1 MRKKIKEIGR
11 MLGKLKPF
19 LAPYALQLF
28 VSVFMIVISI
38 GAITA
43 APRIEGMITSR
54 LAADLADMASGA
66 EGARIHFEVIRNIL
80 LMLLAIYLTK
90 TVSQIVG
97 S

>member
-19 LAPYALQLF
+19 LAPYAFQLF

-43 APRIEGMITSR
+43 APRIEGIKTGIT
-54 LAADLADMASGA
+54 
-66 EGARIHFEVIRNIL
+66 
-80 LMLLAIYLTK
+80 
-90 TVSQIVG
+90 
-97 S
+97 